1 MSAQGVVMHLTGGDY
16 ASKLQPC
23 WNRRKNSREHWK
35 TAENI
40 GNISGTSK
48 NILRATEKTITVSLV
63 QFEENFNTPN
73 QISWNGDTLGPV
85 ELIVWPLLEES
96 IIIFGMSKSSGFKKY
111 SICWVFQALSVSLS
125 LSLSFSLSLSLY
137 LCPLIIFEK
146 LS

>member
-16 ASKLQPC
+16 ASKLQPS
-23 WNRRKNSREHWK
+23 WNHRKNSREHWK

-40 GNISGTSK
+40 GNISGTCK
-48 NILRATEKTITVSLV
+48 NILRATEKTITVILV

-137 LCPLIIFEK
+137 LCPLIIFE
-146 LS
+146 